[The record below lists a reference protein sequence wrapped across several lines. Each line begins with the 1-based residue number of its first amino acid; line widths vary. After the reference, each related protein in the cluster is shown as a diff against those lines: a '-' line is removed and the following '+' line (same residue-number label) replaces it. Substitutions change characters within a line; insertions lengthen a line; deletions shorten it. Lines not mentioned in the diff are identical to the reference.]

1 MGEKLEATACKLAIR
16 KSFYFILWIRR
27 GVDFIFSTEST
38 VFRFRMQMET
48 GMRVRVLNEL
58 AVAPAALSVGRTE
71 WALFVIPFRGCFS
84 LFTLYSM
91 CVLCAGVKAGE
102 GWGWCVDFSFF
113 TLLFDVYS
121 GNVFNF
127 IAEFIASQI
136 LVYFQAIS
144 RAPECVWLCVCVY
157 FGTHTHPHTLRHTY
171 VYVYIIYERAYAVT
185 ILFVKHSTHIENWI
199 SRGRKI
205 LYSNCGKYCRIKNER
220 MDEKKKHWKN
230 GNILNWLRKY

>member
-1 MGEKLEATACKLAIR
+1 
-16 KSFYFILWIRR
+16 
-27 GVDFIFSTEST
+27 
-38 VFRFRMQMET
+38 
-48 GMRVRVLNEL
+48 MRVVCGCEG
-58 AVAPAALSVGRTE
+58 VGR
-71 WALFVIPFRGCFS
+71 
-84 LFTLYSM
+84 
-91 CVLCAGVKAGE
+91 E
-102 GWGWCVDFSFF
+102 GGVDFSFF

-144 RAPECVWLCVCVY
+144 RAALCVCL
-157 FGTHTHPHTLRHTY
+157 FWHPHTLRHTY

-220 MDEKKKHWKN
+220 IIEKKRKHWKN
-230 GNILNWLRKY
+230 GNILN

>member
-1 MGEKLEATACKLAIR
+1 M
-16 KSFYFILWIRR
+16 
-27 GVDFIFSTEST
+27 
-38 VFRFRMQMET
+38 
-48 GMRVRVLNEL
+48 
-58 AVAPAALSVGRTE
+58 
-71 WALFVIPFRGCFS
+71 IPFRGCFS

-91 CVLCAGVKAGE
+91 CVLCAGVKAG
-102 GWGWCVDFSFF
+102 GGGVWGVDFSFF

-157 FGTHTHPHTLRHTY
+157 FGTHIHPHTHSGIHM
-171 VYVYIIYERAYAVT
+171 YIIYERAYAVS

-220 MDEKKKHWKN
+220 MNEKKNTGKTE
-230 GNILNWLRKY
+230 IF